1 MSDPIS
7 CLMATVE
14 TKLIKENFTEHLHY
28 TTNPSIPV
36 NTTNPS
42 IPVNTTNPSIP
53 VNTTNPSMPV
63 NTTNPSIP
71 VNTTNPSIPVNT
83 TNPSMPVNTT
93 NPSIPVNTTNP
104 SIPVNTTNP
113 SIPVNTT
120 NPSIPVNSTNPSIPV
135 NTTNPSIPVNTTN
148 PSIPVNT
155 TNPSI
160 PVNTTNPSIPV
171 NTTNPSIPV
180 NTTDPSI
187 PVNTTDPSIPVNTT
201 NPSIPV
207 NTTNPSIPVN
217 TTNPSIPVNTTNPSI
232 PVNTTNPSIPVN
244 TTNPSIP
251 VNTTNPSIP
260 VNTTNPSIPVNTTN
274 PSIPV
279 NTTNPSIP
287 VNTTNPSIPV
297 NTTNPF
303 LNLNPFIDYSEEN
316 SMMSADSMEA
326 QHVRLHFYTRV
337 NTAESNTV
345 VNNMSFSSTNPFLND
360 IEKDAQSSDST
371 FVISTTQTNLQ
382 RASEVVYSTPLSASV
397 DNLFEMNCTP
407 IKSEETNTFDLNA
420 TQIKRLS
427 CKLNDENL
435 SKANEQLNLLLSDS
449 PPTQNEST
457 LCPNVILSQRSTG
470 DSFHSPDSLNADD
483 EIKMHHNNIDEDNRS
498 KNSSDIDCIPI
509 VSGGTRQSTSWTLA
523 FNEQTS
529 KSSSSLIKHA
539 DSFSHNSKSCGF
551 YIDLNEPAPRDDV
564 KPKPSGDAEKKI
576 FNMFIDIS
584 NSDSSDKEKKSPRPL
599 LRKKMKPT
607 SMTERFLQRQY
618 SGEDHMKSNA
628 SAEDSDGEHPEVMKG
643 KTLFRNI
650 MTPPP
655 STQTSTTDQSTC
667 DLTESTNRKQG
678 ASGFFMFIGNDS
690 TPVVKRRLSSGSGC
704 HGNAP
709 ARTNPN
715 RHSWNSDSAPPPP
728 SSNQKKH
735 RRAASVSCRL
745 SDLET
750 SPSAPVPGDTKL
762 TSSWHAASHKKLM
775 DSSGDSSVLADT
787 KSDTTSSLKSDA
799 TYNIED
805 NTTGSQFKAI
815 PEDSSEPN
823 DTYVVESKQKS
834 NRTLVLDTQTPT
846 LQDEEPDVKRA
857 PAKMTEVFVKLSD
870 MDCPRSK
877 SPHSPLPPPSRL
889 SRSTQDS
896 KLVQSSKSLSRLFP
910 HLVGG
915 TGASLSSSQEDGHT
929 TISTVSSLQS
939 SNNRSTLDV
948 STDGGE
954 GLNVK
959 ASCTLGADLLR
970 MFLEEISADVTVEV
984 AGRRIKA
991 HKCVLSSRCQYFAAV
1006 LSGGWVESA
1015 GNVISLQGYS
1025 YSTVHFALCHIY
1037 SGVGEMPDNIN
1048 IVELVTLADMLCLEG
1063 LKEVISGVLKHKYCH
1078 YFHKPCSTCLV
1089 GVIEVLPLAVAYGLD
1104 DIYRKSLRWIAK
1116 YFIQVWPT
1124 KPFASMPKEL
1134 IDKCVKQIL
1143 VHMTSENVLDSLMS
1157 CEKVIALLP
1166 PGVKWTEPIT
1176 HALGKLQ
1183 DACAKYIGQHLSCVL
1198 TSGTLLHLTQDELW
1212 DIGSVESIL
1221 LGAGSKLSPDEAC
1234 RVYVQLDVMLHH
1246 TPQPTWHQS
1255 FGACLVQLE
1264 SIVKSCL
1271 VRQATK
1277 SCRSPAW
1284 QMMPLNLRLHIQETA
1299 GLILVPGDEK
1309 RRARMMRKTGGSEVG
1324 THGSK
1329 TSRTLDLQQV
1339 RQSISAQQTR
1349 KAPVPDLIPRAKAK
1363 PKFSEVKSRYLDSS
1377 RSRPSRH
1384 SDPAPPLTA
1393 STSSSSSVTHPTR
1406 PRAAPVIS
1414 SSESSRQSSP
1424 ALTKRIITQV
1434 KDKSTSRLSLDSKL
1448 KSNSP
1453 QDMKLVRDRLTLN
1466 IRKSHETDL
1475 KVKKIPTVAMTTR
1488 LPLRSNENKT
1498 TLTHSARLSL
1508 DNNNSKSLRSSPLDN
1523 RTKET
1528 LRASTDR
1535 LSLDTLSS
1543 RNKRRTGS
1551 SSSTTSCSSTK
1562 ASLSTVT
1569 TPNMNKKPVNTN
1581 LSPIKMN
1588 KTALLRSSR
1597 NNNSSPARGTKPGET
1612 KKLGGVGTR
1621 SGTFCMDESASIL
1634 KNINSALS

>member
-1 MSDPIS
+1 
-7 CLMATVE
+7 MATEYLEKRKCRDLTALQKKLSLQLEKDIQKLQTQNDFYDLLLHWDQENIQIKVNQCILKSRTPVLLNE
-14 TKLIKENFTEHLHY
+14 LLHLSSQPDDLCIDLSNYNSDKIKNLIKLQTQNDFYDLLLHWDQENIQIKVNQCILKSRTPVLLNELLHLSSQPDDLCIDLSNY
-28 TTNPSIPV
+28 
-36 NTTNPS
+36 
-42 IPVNTTNPSIP
+42 
-53 VNTTNPSMPV
+53 
-63 NTTNPSIP
+63 
-71 VNTTNPSIPVNT
+71 
-83 TNPSMPVNTT
+83 
-93 NPSIPVNTTNP
+93 
-104 SIPVNTTNP
+104 
-113 SIPVNTT
+113 
-120 NPSIPVNSTNPSIPV
+120 NSDKIKNLIK
-135 NTTNPSIPVNTTN
+135 NFIK
-148 PSIPVNT
+148 IGR
-155 TNPSI
+155 
-160 PVNTTNPSIPV
+160 
-171 NTTNPSIPV
+171 
-180 NTTDPSI
+180 
-187 PVNTTDPSIPVNTT
+187 
-201 NPSIPV
+201 
-207 NTTNPSIPVN
+207 
-217 TTNPSIPVNTTNPSI
+217 
-232 PVNTTNPSIPVN
+232 
-244 TTNPSIP
+244 
-251 VNTTNPSIP
+251 
-260 VNTTNPSIPVNTTN
+260 TN

-607 SMTERFLQRQY
+607 SMTERFLQRQYSGEDHMKSNASAEDSDGEHPEVMKGKTLFRNIMTPPPSTQVSQYHTQRQY

-1363 PKFSEVKSRYLDSS
+1363 PKFSEV
-1377 RSRPSRH
+1377 
-1384 SDPAPPLTA
+1384 
-1393 STSSSSSVTHPTR
+1393 
-1406 PRAAPVIS
+1406 
-1414 SSESSRQSSP
+1414 
-1424 ALTKRIITQV
+1424 RIV
-1434 KDKSTSRLSLDSKL
+1434 VVVL
-1448 KSNSP
+1448 
-1453 QDMKLVRDRLTLN
+1453 
-1466 IRKSHETDL
+1466 
-1475 KVKKIPTVAMTTR
+1475 
-1488 LPLRSNENKT
+1488 
-1498 TLTHSARLSL
+1498 
-1508 DNNNSKSLRSSPLDN
+1508 
-1523 RTKET
+1523 
-1528 LRASTDR
+1528 
-1535 LSLDTLSS
+1535 
-1543 RNKRRTGS
+1543 
-1551 SSSTTSCSSTK
+1551 
-1562 ASLSTVT
+1562 
-1569 TPNMNKKPVNTN
+1569 
-1581 LSPIKMN
+1581 
-1588 KTALLRSSR
+1588 
-1597 NNNSSPARGTKPGET
+1597 
-1612 KKLGGVGTR
+1612 
-1621 SGTFCMDESASIL
+1621 
-1634 KNINSALS
+1634 